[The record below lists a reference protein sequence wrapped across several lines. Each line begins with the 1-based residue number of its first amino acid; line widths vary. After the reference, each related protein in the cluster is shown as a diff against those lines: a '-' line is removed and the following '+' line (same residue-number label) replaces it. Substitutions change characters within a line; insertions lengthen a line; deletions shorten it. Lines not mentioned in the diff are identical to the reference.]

1 MSEECVKTAIVL
13 GGTAPHGEL
22 IKELK
27 KRGYRTVLIDYFD
40 DPPAAKF
47 ADRHYKD
54 SAMDFDAVLRIAKK
68 ENAEVILSSCLDQQM
83 NIAMKVAEALD
94 LKRPFSSEMA
104 AIVTNKRL
112 MKRIMIDN
120 GIPTAKFAVV
130 DKQSDLNEL
139 HFDSMIIVKPDA
151 SSGSAGVAKIM
162 WCPENMDQI
171 RAAVDKA
178 CTFGLT
184 GKAIIEEFIQGS
196 EMSIH
201 GYVKDGKARLLFG
214 TCRTCAIS
222 ERMNKLLYNLY
233 LPKLKDSLEEKLQ
246 KIADQI
252 IAVFELPDQVPLF
265 LQVIVRDDDVYVLEF
280 SPRLAGGISTFVA
293 KEYADFD
300 FFSLSIDSYLGNQ
313 HDFEEDASLKKYVCC
328 LPMYARE
335 GYFRKLENID
345 ALLADGTI
353 RSYVLLKNEGEK
365 VNVNKPSS
373 SLVVKYILDADSA
386 EECYEKIMKVN
397 AEADILDTDGSS
409 MKLDSPELTHDLYL
423 QTLNKIA

>member
-27 KRGYRTVLIDYFD
+27 KRGYRTVLIDYFE

-47 ADRHYKD
+47 ADCHYQD
-54 SAMDFDAVLRIAKK
+54 SAMDFDAVLRIARE

-83 NIAMKVAEALD
+83 NIAMRVAEALD
-94 LKRPFSSEMA
+94 LTRPFSSDMA
-104 AIVTNKRL
+104 EIVTNKRL
-112 MKRIMIDN
+112 MKKIMFDN

-130 DKQSDLNEL
+130 DKESDLNEL
-139 HFDSMIIVKPDA
+139 HFDSVIIVKPDA
-151 SSGSAGVAKIM
+151 SSGSAGVAKMM
-162 WCPENMDQI
+162 WCEENMDQI
-171 RAAVDKA
+171 KAAVDKA

-184 GKAIIEEFIQGS
+184 GKALVEEFIEGS

-201 GYVKDGKARLLFG
+201 GYVHEGKAKLLFG

-222 ERMNKLLYNLY
+222 DRMNKLLYNLY
-233 LPKLKDSLEEKLQ
+233 LPKLKDSLAEKLQ

-252 IAVFELPDQVPLF
+252 ISVFHLPDQVPLF

-293 KEYADFD
+293 KEYAGFD
-300 FFSLSIDSYLGNQ
+300 FFSLSIDSYLGRK
-313 HDFEEDASLKKYVCC
+313 HDFEEDVRLKKYVCC

-335 GYFRKLENID
+335 GYFQKLDNIN
-345 ALLADGTI
+345 ALMADNTI

-373 SLVVKYILDADSA
+373 ALVVKYILDADSA

-397 AEADILDTDGSS
+397 AEADIIDTDGLS
-409 MKLDSPELTHDLYL
+409 MKVPSSELTHELYL